1 MEEEDGRA
9 MAGFSGGGSGEG
21 GGTVGR
27 GEKAGA
33 FLYVRVGRARF
44 QSMYSK
50 KVKRSAFQ
58 KHHTALCNEARYHI
72 GGLTRHLLRQ
82 HWGACN
88 GVTKSNTDTCS
99 LVHLTNLVSLHSI
112 CPLPFLS
119 LLPLGPVNL
128 HIQFS
133 RVGV

>member
-50 KVKRSAFQ
+50 KVK
-58 KHHTALCNEARYHI
+58 EI
-72 GGLTRHLLRQ
+72 GVSETSH
-82 HWGACN
+82 
-88 GVTKSNTDTCS
+88 GVM
-99 LVHLTNLVSLHSI
+99 
-112 CPLPFLS
+112 
-119 LLPLGPVNL
+119 
-128 HIQFS
+128 
-133 RVGV
+133 